1 MEKGEKSMENQDHL
15 YSGLLK
21 FAEQPANNFG
31 SSSEFENHAHYGVAL
46 IEHDYPGKTP
56 AMWNAAY
63 KHFGIDSAVAMMVGN
78 PDQAAE
84 IFSVL
89 KADQK
94 YIGGGAG
101 VGFKDVAINYVDEL
115 DPLAL
120 AIGSINLVQKLPSG
134 KLKGWNTDGVGYR
147 QSLEGTLE
155 QHGHTLNGLKVVM
168 LGAGGTG
175 NAVAFALAEKGAHVV
190 ILNRTIEKAE
200 ELASRINAFVGDTR
214 AQAMGEDSIAHEV
227 ADASVVINVSTKGAT
242 GAFEAYSALAPAKLP
257 ATEENISENFGL
269 SEKIFALIPKEAILS
284 DVVLRSTPSP
294 FLERAHAHGFT
305 TLDGIPMVINQGVE
319 AFLIIHGKE
328 LEKYPD
334 ARAQLQEIMQK
345 AANF

>member
-1 MEKGEKSMENQDHL
+1 MRDTQTTH
-15 YSGLLK
+15 
-21 FAEQPANNFG
+21 FG
-31 SSSEFENHAHYGVAL
+31 GENHLAFARLPQGNPASAQELTSHERYTMTP
-46 IEHDYPGKTP
+46 IEHDYAGKTA
-56 AMWNAAY
+56 AMWNAVY
-63 KHFGIDSAVAMMVGN
+63 KHFNMDVVMAMMVG
-78 PDQAAE
+78 DSKDAKD
-84 IFSVL
+84 ILDGF
-89 KADQK
+89 KKDQK
-94 YIGGGAG
+94 YIGGGSG
-101 VGFKDVAINYVDEL
+101 VGFKDENVKYVDEL
-115 DPLAL
+115 DPLAK
-120 AIGSINLVQKLPSG
+120 AIGSINLIQKLPG
-134 KLKGWNTDGVGYR
+134 GLLKGWNTDGVGYR
-147 QSLEGTLE
+147 QSLEELLSKKGKSL
-155 QHGHTLNGLKVVM
+155 HGAKIIM

-175 NAVAFALAEKGAHVV
+175 NAVALALAEKGAHVV
-190 ILNRTIEKAE
+190 ILNRTIEKAG

-214 AQAMGEDSIAHEV
+214 ARASGEDAIALEI

-257 ATEENISENFGL
+257 ATEENISENL
-269 SEKIFALIPKEAILS
+269 SLAEKLFAHIPKEAILS

-294 FLERAHAHGFT
+294 FLERARAHGFT